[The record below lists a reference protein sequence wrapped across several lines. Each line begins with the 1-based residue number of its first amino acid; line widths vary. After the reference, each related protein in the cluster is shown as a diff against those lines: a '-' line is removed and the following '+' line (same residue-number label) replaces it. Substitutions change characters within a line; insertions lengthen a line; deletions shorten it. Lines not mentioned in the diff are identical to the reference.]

1 MEDQSAVS
9 SASQSGTL
17 PGISPPL
24 SSGHTSLTVDPPRSH
39 GSSGSLKITTV
50 ALDGTNY
57 LEWSRAAQHAIR
69 SHQLYGLIDGT
80 TMEPPRADPSWKKW
94 DADNSLVVSWLLH
107 SMSPQVYRSYM
118 LLDSAYDIWSRA
130 RDTYSQAGS
139 SMQIYELTRRV
150 LELKQGT
157 MTVAAY
163 YSEFERLYQELDFFN
178 TFTAACTADAIALQ
192 RDKDRFRI
200 HVFLMG
206 LNMEF
211 DAVRLHVLHREPLP
225 SLREAFGM
233 LLSDEN
239 RRRTLGPTTD
249 HSALAGISRGPPPV
263 CSHCGK
269 KGHIKDS
276 CFRLH
281 PHLAP
286 AGRGSGTRG
295 RGGHRGGGRFSG
307 DRFQSSAHSTEVLEE
322 PAGGLSVAEL
332 EAFRRM
338 LRSHTESTPVASH
351 AAVAT
356 SGLTSAHAVSSTP
369 SEWII
374 DSGATD
380 HMTGSASGFTS
391 YTPLSGR
398 DKVIAANG
406 SLSAIAGKGTVSCS
420 PDLSLSSVLHVP
432 SFPRNL
438 LSISHLTTSLNCSV
452 TFFPNVCVFQ
462 DLATRRTLGSGR
474 NVGGLYLLNHASPS
488 ALSSTKAPTLH
499 DVRRWHQ
506 RLGHPSP
513 LYLTKLF
520 PAFTHVLCSFSCDA
534 CELSKHVRQK
544 TRHLSVP
551 SLQPFDVIHS
561 DVWGPSRV
569 TSLSGYK
576 WFVTFIDCHS
586 RTTWLYLL
594 KQKSDVFPC
603 FQNFHKMVSQ
613 QFGGTIR
620 VLRSDNGGEY
630 DDRGKFGAYLANHG
644 ILHQTTC
651 VHTST
656 QNGVAERKNRHLLEV
671 ARCLLLAMHLPKSYW
686 GDAVLTAAHLINRL
700 PSRALSFDT
709 PLSRLAQNHVVHTS
723 HLPPR
728 IFGSVCFVHVHTPH
742 RDKLDARSLRCVFVG
757 YSPTTKGYRCYHP
770 PTHRYYCTVDVTF
783 REGES
788 YFGPRQGEISTDDET
803 IESPLPIVV
812 TSSPIVVTSSPS
824 SAAAPIESSLPI
836 VSTSAP
842 PILYT
847 YSRRPKTDEQG
858 QSVDVSP
865 VPVTASSPDS
875 EDDLHIPLAQLF
887 GKQGSTKYPIANY
900 ISYSHLSPA
909 HKAFISSLS
918 SIMIPKTWQEA
929 IQVPEWKQAMEEELR
944 ALHKNNT
951 WQLVDLPPGKR
962 TVGSRWVFTVKQNQ
976 DGIVERYKARLVAQ
990 GYTQAQG
997 IDYQDTFAPVAK
1009 MNTIRILFSC
1019 AVNRGWDLLQFDIK
1033 NAFLNGDLEE
1043 EVYMD
1048 TPPGLVIKGPEKK
1061 VCRVLKALYGLKQ
1074 SPRAWFRRFYTF
1086 MLKLGYIQSQADHT
1100 LFVKRKGNLI
1110 AILIVYVDDII
1121 ITGDYLEEII
1131 HLKKQLSREFE
1142 VKDLGKLRYFLG
1154 IEVAR
1159 SEQGIFI
1166 SQRKYTLDLLEET
1179 GMLGCSPADTPI
1191 EANHRID
1198 ADTSGEKVDA
1208 LKYQRLVGRL
1218 IYLSHTRPDITYAVG
1233 VLSRYMHSPTI
1244 RHQQAAFRVL
1254 RYLKKAPGRGILFK
1268 NNQSPKVEV
1277 FTDADWAGSQDD
1289 RKSTTGYCTFVGGN
1303 LVSWK
1308 SKKQNVVARSSAEAE
1323 YRAMTQGV
1331 CEGLWLKAILRDIG
1345 LQVDNPITIYCDNK
1359 AAISIAHNPV
1369 QHDRT
1374 KHVEVDRHFIRD
1386 HLDKGNICTPF
1397 VNSFDQLADVFT
1409 KGLSSDNFN
1418 NNIDKLGMI
1427 NIYFQLEGES

>member
-1 MEDQSAVS
+1 MTDEVEAARSAAINQEINVTDELFDEIATKVLDEDEPNAEAVESIILGKPRVSPPPSVPIPKESPKSLLPQRTDNASNSDNDDENGRIPSRKLDSTSHRPETNAMSYEHSLKNMKTAMELPNADSNGDVKKEKISINFESAGESRGDDVKGLKSNEAASNERVKRPEIANRDRTITEACGDGEANILSNSDQILERSLNTRVPIKEVAGGSHRSDNERRHVKDNSAGSRASASSEDSFDNPRKRKLQSRGSSLSASPRPTKRVNLAFVGDFDSPPGSTIGVILLEVGTEMSKRTENKEIHRPNFSFPHAPLIPYSPSRTTARTHRSPPSGTIPLDTGRSRRSAAARWPAGVATRRPRWSSDPPIPPARRLRLSRRLLPAVFFAGSQGSAGLASPSGLRRPLPAGSAVASSAGIQPASSAGLSGWIPMLPPPSLVSPAVFYMGETGDAMLASSYQSAVS

-24 SSGHTSLTVDPPRSH
+24 SSGHTSLTVNPPESH

-249 HSALAGISRGPPPV
+249 HSALAGISRGPLLFAVTVGRKVTSKTPV
-263 CSHCGK
+263 FDYIHT
-269 KGHIKDS
+269 
-276 CFRLH
+276 LH
-281 PHLAP
+281 QPVVVLVLVV
-286 AGRGSGTRG
+286 GVDIVVVVVFLVTV
-295 RGGHRGGGRFSG
+295 FS
-307 DRFQSSAHSTEVLEE
+307 L
-322 PAGGLSVAEL
+322 
-332 EAFRRM
+332 
-338 LRSHTESTPVASH
+338 LRTLLRVYPVASH

-420 PDLSLSSVLHVP
+420 PDLSLSSVIWLRGGRLAVVEMLADYTC
-432 SFPRNL
+432 STTL
-438 LSISHLTTSLNCSV
+438 LPV
-452 TFFPNVCVFQ
+452 
-462 DLATRRTLGSGR
+462 
-474 NVGGLYLLNHASPS
+474 LYLPPKLP
-488 ALSSTKAPTLH
+488 LSTMSDAGINAWVIP
-499 DVRRWHQ
+499 
-506 RLGHPSP
+506 P
-513 LYLTKLF
+513 LYILLNYFLPLLMYFALF
-520 PAFTHVLCSFSCDA
+520 LVMLVSC
-534 CELSKHVRQK
+534 LSMFVKK

-603 FQNFHKMVSQ
+603 FQNFHKMVSH

-757 YSPTTKGYRCYHP
+757 YSPTTKGYRWGDLY
-770 PTHRYYCTVDVTF
+770 
-783 REGES
+783 
-788 YFGPRQGEISTDDET
+788 DDET

-824 SAAAPIESSLPI
+824 SAAAPIDSSLPI

-962 TVGSRWVFTVKQNQ
+962 TVGSRWVFKSN
-976 DGIVERYKARLVAQ
+976 K
-990 GYTQAQG
+990 
-997 IDYQDTFAPVAK
+997 
-1009 MNTIRILFSC
+1009 
-1019 AVNRGWDLLQFDIK
+1019 
-1033 NAFLNGDLEE
+1033 
-1043 EVYMD
+1043 
-1048 TPPGLVIKGPEKK
+1048 
-1061 VCRVLKALYGLKQ
+1061 
-1074 SPRAWFRRFYTF
+1074 
-1086 MLKLGYIQSQADHT
+1086 
-1100 LFVKRKGNLI
+1100 
-1110 AILIVYVDDII
+1110 
-1121 ITGDYLEEII
+1121 
-1131 HLKKQLSREFE
+1131 
-1142 VKDLGKLRYFLG
+1142 
-1154 IEVAR
+1154 
-1159 SEQGIFI
+1159 
-1166 SQRKYTLDLLEET
+1166 
-1179 GMLGCSPADTPI
+1179 
-1191 EANHRID
+1191 
-1198 ADTSGEKVDA
+1198 
-1208 LKYQRLVGRL
+1208 
-1218 IYLSHTRPDITYAVG
+1218 TRMV
-1233 VLSRYMHSPTI
+1233 
-1244 RHQQAAFRVL
+1244 
-1254 RYLKKAPGRGILFK
+1254 
-1268 NNQSPKVEV
+1268 
-1277 FTDADWAGSQDD
+1277 
-1289 RKSTTGYCTFVGGN
+1289 
-1303 LVSWK
+1303 
-1308 SKKQNVVARSSAEAE
+1308 
-1323 YRAMTQGV
+1323 
-1331 CEGLWLKAILRDIG
+1331 
-1345 LQVDNPITIYCDNK
+1345 
-1359 AAISIAHNPV
+1359 
-1369 QHDRT
+1369 
-1374 KHVEVDRHFIRD
+1374 
-1386 HLDKGNICTPF
+1386 
-1397 VNSFDQLADVFT
+1397 
-1409 KGLSSDNFN
+1409 
-1418 NNIDKLGMI
+1418 
-1427 NIYFQLEGES
+1427 